1 LSDQESRKLTPVQER
16 AVDVIAFLAV
26 NLVDHP
32 EDVRV
37 ELVSEG
43 DRELVRVQLHP
54 DDRGEFI
61 GKGGQTARAMRT
73 LLAAIGGRSD
83 ERLSLEIVD

>member
-1 LSDQESRKLTPVQER
+1 MSEQGQHKLTPVQER
-16 AVDVIAFLAV
+16 AVDVIAYLAV
-26 NLVDHP
+26 NLVAHP

-37 ELVSEG
+37 ELVAED
-43 DRELVRVQLHP
+43 DREVVKVSLHP

-83 ERLSLEIVD
+83 ERLTLEIVD